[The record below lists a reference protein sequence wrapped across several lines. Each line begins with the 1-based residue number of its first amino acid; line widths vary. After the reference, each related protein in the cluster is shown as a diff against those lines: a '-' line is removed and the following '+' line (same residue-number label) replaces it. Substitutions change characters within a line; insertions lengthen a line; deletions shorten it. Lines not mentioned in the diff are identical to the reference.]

1 MTKTWSAKRYII
13 TFLVILT
20 LKTILSILSGIRT
33 TPFIYL
39 TLLFSIAVCIFA
51 LVSVRKENTPALIY
65 WTFKDQIIRNHP
77 SRKIIAVILCV
88 AWISLLVF
96 LVVFLQMKFDNAW
109 YMIIPAFFAAMG

>member
-13 TFLVILT
+13 NFLVILT
-20 LKTILSILSGIRT
+20 LKTILPILSGLRT

-77 SRKIIAVILCV
+77 SRKIVAIILCI
-88 AWISLLVF
+88 AWGKFTLLPCGVF
-96 LVVFLQMKFDNAW
+96 ADNFDNAW